1 MTSTPLAPF
10 ALFAAL
16 LACPA
21 CVGTYNPDTS
31 GEDFSWCQG
40 RSAVWDSPAGRVRI
54 AWAQAQDPFAP
65 SPQLQRALDAEQG
78 NERGSGDFR
87 VLDEAPALPEMHLR
101 GVVKLEGRAVAAAVI
116 ELDGLGHYVVREGES
131 LSFTLQWTRVVPT
144 SAPVADGAPPPAPVL
159 RKESIPIALKVQ
171 RIGRDS
177 VQVQVGTLGEVLVI
191 R

>member
-1 MTSTPLAPF
+1 LIHLCQFAVLHVVVLQAPQEG
-10 ALFAAL
+10 AK
-16 LACPA
+16 P
-21 CVGTYNPDTS
+21 
-31 GEDFSWCQG
+31 
-40 RSAVWDSPAGRVRI
+40 
-54 AWAQAQDPFAP
+54 QAQDPFAP

-144 SAPVADGAPPPAPVL
+144 TAPVADGAPPPAPVL